1 MDNYQIPDEGLNLD
15 EWEQVQSPSLR
26 IRSTRSPSRE
36 WDMAAIR
43 DNYLQD
49 SVSFFP
55 PSQHEGLQTITQDQ
69 HEVPNSPSSA
79 SSLSLLSNGLAT
91 DNSSSSAWR
100 PRFENLR
107 FGIVRIAAKFRYHAA
122 YIGGFCS
129 FASVTGVVAAVLLAF
144 VYAKVR
150 RTWRRKFQEENNR
163 LIVLVKEKDEVRFF
177 IYIYIKS
184 ENHRSLS
191 CLYAQL
197 FLYG

>member
-15 EWEQVQSPSLR
+15 QWEQIQSPSPRVL
-26 IRSTRSPSRE
+26 STRTPSRE

-55 PSQHEGLQTITQDQ
+55 PSQHEGLQTTTQDQ

-79 SSLSLLSNGLAT
+79 SSPSLLSNGLAT
-91 DNSSSSAWR
+91 DNSSSSALR
-100 PRFENLR
+100 PRFENLS
-107 FGIVRIAAKFRYHAA
+107 FGIARIAAKFRYYAV

-129 FASVTGVVAAVLLAF
+129 FASVTGVVAAVVLCC
-144 VYAKVR
+144 VYTKVR

-163 LIVLVKEKDEVRFF
+163 LIVLVKEKDQKISQLLLQISQMNEL
-177 IYIYIKS
+177 
-184 ENHRSLS
+184 LS
-191 CLYAQL
+191 ARRKVPVLRI
-197 FLYG
+197 G